1 MSIIKEQKLRRFYYM
16 NESRSNFTGKIGF
29 ILAAAGSA
37 VGLGNIW
44 RFPYLVAK
52 YGGGTFLLCYI
63 ILAVTFGFTLM
74 TAEIALGR
82 KTGLSAIGAFK
93 KLDKRF
99 GFLGILAS
107 IVPIIILPYYSV
119 IGGWVIKY
127 FGTFITGGTKAAAG
141 DTYFTDFISGVKSP
155 IIWFVL
161 FVILTAV
168 VVIFGV
174 EKGIE
179 NVSKFLMPVLV
190 VLTVGISIYV
200 MTMDGAM
207 EGLKY
212 YIMPD
217 MSNFSV
223 KTLLAAMGQLFYS
236 MSLAMGIMITY
247 GSYMKKTT
255 NLESSVRQIEIF
267 DTGIAFFAGLMIV
280 PAVFTFSGG
289 DQSALSAGP
298 GLMFI
303 TLPKVFAS
311 MPMGGFIGTVFFVL
325 VFFAALTSAISLMET
340 IVSIFMDKFK
350 WTRKFTCILVTAYV
364 LLMGIPSSLGFGIWD
379 FIQPLG
385 MSVLDFMDF
394 ISNSV
399 LMPIVA
405 LFTCIFVG
413 FVIKPKT
420 IIEEASI
427 GGAKFKSKRLF
438 TIMIR
443 WIAPIFL
450 IAILITS
457 VAGTMGFEFFK
468 L

>member
-1 MSIIKEQKLRRFYYM
+1 M
-16 NESRSNFTGKIGF
+16 NESRSNFTGKVGF
-29 ILAAAGSA
+29 ILAASGSA

-52 YGGGTFLLCYI
+52 YGGGTFLICYI
-63 ILAVTFGFTLM
+63 VLAITFGFTLM
-74 TAEIALGR
+74 TAEIAIGR

-127 FGTFITGGTKAAAG
+127 FGAFISGGTKAAAADG
-141 DTYFTDFISGVKSP
+141 YFTEFTGSVKEP

-161 FVILTAV
+161 FVLLTAV
-168 VVIFGV
+168 IVICGV

-200 MTMDGAM
+200 LTMDGAM

-212 YIMPD
+212 YIMPH
-217 MSNFSV
+217 MSDFSV

-247 GSYMKKTT
+247 GSYMKKSTS
-255 NLESSVRQIEIF
+255 LEGSVRQIELF

-303 TLPKVFAS
+303 TLPKIFAN

-350 WTRKFTCILVTAYV
+350 WKRTMTCIIVAVYV
-364 LLMGIPSSLGFGIWD
+364 LLMGIPSSLGFGVWD

-385 MSVLDFMDF
+385 MSILDFMDF

-413 FVIKPKT
+413 FVIKPKA
-420 IIEEASI
+420 IIEEAASD
-427 GGAKFKSKRLF
+427 GSGFKSKRLF
-438 TIMIR
+438 TVMIR

-457 VAGTMGFEFFK
+457 VAGAIGIKAFS